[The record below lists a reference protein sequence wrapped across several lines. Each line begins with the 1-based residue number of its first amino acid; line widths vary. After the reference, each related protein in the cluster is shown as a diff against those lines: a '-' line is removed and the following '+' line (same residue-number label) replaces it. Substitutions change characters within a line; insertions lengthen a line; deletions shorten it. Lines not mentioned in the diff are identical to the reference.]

1 MRRRPFLG
9 SIAAASA
16 AGALSAV
23 AATNGRKVL
32 RYAFPTAETG
42 FDPAQISDIYSR
54 IVTAHIFEAPYDY
67 DHLARPHKVRLV
79 TAAAM
84 PEVSDNFTT
93 FVVRLKP
100 GIHFADDPA
109 FNGQPREL
117 TADDYV
123 YSFKRLYDPAL
134 KSPGQSTFE
143 EAGVIGLRELQA
155 VALQSKRFDVDRPAE
170 GLRALDRY
178 TLQFKLREPRP
189 RFIFT
194 LAASDIWGAVAR
206 EVVEAYG
213 DKITEH
219 PVGTGPFML
228 TQWRRSSRIV
238 LERNPRY
245 REHYYDAQPG
255 ASDVG
260 GQVIAARLKGRR
272 LPMLDRVEI
281 SIIEEQQPRWLA
293 FLNEEQDLLERL
305 PNEFVGQAIPGGK
318 LAPNLARRGVQVM
331 RVPAADVTLT
341 VYNME
346 HSVIGGYTPEKV
358 ALRRAMNLAL
368 DVDREIRLVRRGE
381 AIPAQSI
388 VPPMTSGYDSTLRT
402 EMGEYSLPR
411 AKAVL
416 DLYGYV
422 DRDGDGWREL
432 PDGAPL
438 TLELNT
444 QSDQATRQL
453 DELWKK
459 NMDALGVRV
468 VLKPQQWAENL
479 KAARNGK
486 FMTWRVGSS
495 AASPDGQGALERCYG
510 PSVGKG
516 NLARFRLKAF
526 DDIYDRMKLL
536 PDGPEREA
544 LFRQAT
550 KLLVAYAPYR
560 VHTHRVLTD
569 LAHPWVHGYRRPPF
583 WLGWWHYVD
592 VDPGPSPS
600 A

>member
-1 MRRRPFLG
+1 MVSLG
-9 SIAAASA
+9 APAF
-16 AGALSAV
+16 GAWPSRALV
-23 AATNGRKVL
+23 AADTGKRVL

-67 DHLARPHKVRLV
+67 DHLARPYQVRLA

-84 PEVSDNFTT
+84 PEVSEDFKT
-93 FVVRLKP
+93 FVVRLRR
-100 GIHFADDPA
+100 GVYFADDPA

-155 VALQSKRFDVDRPAE
+155 EALQSKKFDVDRAVE
-170 GLRALDRY
+170 GLRALDRH
-178 TLQFKLREPRP
+178 TLLFKLREPRP
-189 RFIFT
+189 RFIFS
-194 LAASDIWGAVAR
+194 LAAPDIWGAVAR

-213 DKITEH
+213 DKIMEH

-245 REHYYDAQPG
+245 REHFYDAQPV
-255 ASDVG
+255 ASDVDG
-260 GQVIAARLKGRR
+260 LAIAARFKGRR

-318 LAPNLARRGVQVM
+318 LAPNLAKRGIQKM

-346 HSVIGGYTPEKV
+346 HPVIGGYTPEKV

-388 VPPMTSGYDSTLRT
+388 VPPMTSGYDAALRT

-432 PDGAPL
+432 PDGSPL

-444 QSDQATRQL
+444 QSDQTTRQL

-459 NMDALGVRV
+459 NMDALGVRI
-468 VLKPQQWAENL
+468 VLRPQQWPENL

-486 FMTWRVGSS
+486 FMVWRVGSS

-526 DDIYDRMKLL
+526 DEVYERMKLL
-536 PDGPEREA
+536 PDGPERDA
-544 LFRQAT
+544 LFLNAT

-569 LAHPWVHGYRRPPF
+569 LAHPRVHGYRRPPF
-583 WLGWWHYVD
+583 WLGWWHYID
-592 VDPGPSPS
+592 VDPGPNSS